1 MNREITEKK
10 AGFLIGAFLVAVFVV
25 LVSAEYAIE
34 NGNHPNRWHISFPE
48 PEGTTLDFELC
59 QGGSSARDFSYAV
72 IVDREKTPRSE
83 STLHVDAHGCATA
96 QVPVPESLPD
106 GRFLV
111 SVLVTDD
118 AKREQAVFR
127 AFNR

>member
-1 MNREITEKK
+1 MKSEITEKK
-10 AGFLIGAFLVAVFVV
+10 ALYLLGAFLVAAFIV
-25 LVSAEYAIE
+25 LTSAEFTIE
-34 NGNHPNRWHISFPE
+34 NGNHPDRWHISFPE
-48 PEGTTLDFELC
+48 SEGAALDFELC
-59 QGGSSARDFSYAV
+59 QGGSSARNFSYAV

-96 QVPVPESLPD
+96 HIPVPEPLPD
-106 GRFLV
+106 RRFLV

-118 AKREQAVFR
+118 AGQEQSVFR